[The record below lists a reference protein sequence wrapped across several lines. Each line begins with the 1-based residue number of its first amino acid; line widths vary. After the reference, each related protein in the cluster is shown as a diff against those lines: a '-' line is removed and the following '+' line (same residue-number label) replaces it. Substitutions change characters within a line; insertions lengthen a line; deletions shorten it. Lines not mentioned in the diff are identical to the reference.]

1 MNENNRAFT
10 DQEIDAFVTAQKKG
24 HFMQSPR
31 WGKVKSEWKSRVL
44 VSTGEDGAIRGTLHV
59 LMRKTPVFGYSLMYA
74 PRGPVCDIH
83 DGAVI
88 ADLVGQAKALC
99 RKERCYEL
107 KIDPD
112 VPISDTDFSS
122 LMKKLGFRI
131 DTSLTGFA
139 GAQPHF
145 VFRLNI
151 KGRTEDDIMMGF
163 EKQTRKNVRRA
174 VKYGITTRIGTRED
188 IPILYEMVEET
199 SRRQGFAHRPIDY
212 FYRMYDAFAP
222 EYLRLYI
229 MEFEGE
235 VCCASFVM
243 NYGNKVWSVYSGT
256 SDHHREKKAT
266 FLMRME
272 QIRWGLERGCE
283 IYDLM
288 GVPGKV
294 PEDHPLYGL
303 YAVKKGF
310 GGELTEFAGE
320 MDLIVH
326 PFIYFLAENGEKFIR
341 FARRT
346 IKTAGRKK
354 KAEK

>member
-1 MNENNRAFT
+1 MDHTRTFT
-10 DQEIDAFVTAQKKG
+10 DQEIDAFVTTQKKG

-31 WGKVKSEWKSRVL
+31 WGKVKSEWRSKVL
-44 VSTGEDGAIRGTLHV
+44 VSTNESGEICGTLHV
-59 LMRKTPVFGYSLMYA
+59 LIRKTPVFGYSLMYA

-83 DGAVI
+83 DEQTI
-88 ADLVGQAKALC
+88 ADLIAQAKALC
-99 RKERCYEL
+99 KKERCYEL

-112 VPISDTDFSS
+112 VPISDTAFSD
-122 LMKKLGFRI
+122 LMKRQGFKI

-151 KGRTEDDIMMGF
+151 KNRTEDEIMMGF

-174 VKYGITTRIGTRED
+174 VKYGITTRIGTRAD
-188 IPILYEMVEET
+188 VPILYEMVEET

-222 EYLRLYI
+222 DYLWLYI
-229 MEFEGE
+229 MEYDGE

-256 SDHHREKKAT
+256 SDNHREKKAT

-288 GVPGKV
+288 GVPGGV
-294 PEDHPLYGL
+294 PENHPLYGL

-320 MDLIVH
+320 MDLITN
-326 PFIYFLAENGEKFIR
+326 PFIYFLAENGEKFVR
-341 FARRT
+341 FVRRT
-346 IKTAGRKK
+346 VKTAGRKK
-354 KAEK
+354 K